1 MIIKTETAIVDTNTY
16 DSFFIEYCESRGN
29 YRLLAI
35 NKYTAD
41 TIPLCTAKNKIF
53 VKDVLDD
60 IYRKFNSGADSCID
74 LEV

>member
-16 DSFFIEYCESRGN
+16 DSFSIEYCESRGN

-41 TIPLCTAKNKIF
+41 TIPLYTAKDKSF
-53 VKDVLDD
+53 VEDVLED
-60 IYRKFNSGADSCID
+60 IYNRFYRADSRID
-74 LEV
+74 LGV

>member
-16 DSFFIEYCESRGN
+16 DSFSIEYCESRGN

-41 TIPLCTAKNKIF
+41 TIPLYTAKDKTF
-53 VKDVLDD
+53 VEDVLED
-60 IYRKFNSGADSCID
+60 IYNRFYRADSRID
-74 LEV
+74 LGV